1 MENSNDIFS
10 LLQLLP
16 QEKVMSLIKEWEV
29 DKNVR
34 SFSTL
39 KMIYVFVLQQLA
51 HLESL
56 REMEKVFQVPRSTL
70 SDALS
75 KRSCGFFEELCVL
88 ALEEIMKLHSGSE

>member
-34 SFSTL
+34 SC
-39 KMIYVFVLQQLA
+39 K
-51 HLESL
+51 
-56 REMEKVFQVPRSTL
+56 
-70 SDALS
+70 
-75 KRSCGFFEELCVL
+75 FEF
-88 ALEEIMKLHSGSE
+88 